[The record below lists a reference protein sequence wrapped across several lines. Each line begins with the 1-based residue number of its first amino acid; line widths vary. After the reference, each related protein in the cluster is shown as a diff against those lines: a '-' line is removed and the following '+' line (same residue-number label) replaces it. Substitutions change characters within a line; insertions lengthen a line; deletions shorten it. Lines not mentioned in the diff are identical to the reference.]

1 MATVPEI
8 INTQLATANSF
19 IAQAD
24 GFINQVAA
32 LANLNFIDPVFPVQ
46 FVQSDVTGSA
56 KSELA
61 AQRPVRPTIPTI
73 SATAPTAP
81 EIDFSPVI
89 PVEVLD
95 FVKLAP
101 ALDLPVAPSAVLPI
115 APNAPSITDPVIPDA
130 PVISIPEAPTVLL
143 PNLPSP
149 PSVSL
154 PTFDAQAPFD
164 DLVAPTNSFAF
175 FEQAYSSA
183 LLDETKA
190 KLLSDLADGGYGI
203 EVSDELALWERAR
216 AREFDASQQAI
227 DEVTRFHAARGFS
240 IPPGDLTVAIE
251 RSQQALADKMS
262 GVNREI
268 LLDRSDRFLKSR
280 QFALGQAKEL
290 ENILIGFHNSIMERS
305 LNAAKITL
313 EMSVAVFNALVARY
327 NTRVAAYQVEAQ
339 VFETKIR
346 SALIQLEIYK
356 AQLDGSRLEVE
367 VQKLAVEAFNAQ
379 LAGIQAVVNIYRTR
393 MEAAGIQANIER
405 TRLEAF
411 RGLVDAYTAQVQG
424 KVAEFGMYK
433 ARIEGETA
441 KIIAFEAE
449 VRAYTAQV
457 TGAKVKA
464 DVQVANLNAEV
475 EQARTRLAAYQGQI
489 EGFKGDLLAQTENL
503 RAVTEV
509 YKTDITAFSAGVDAL
524 KSAYQLQVQEVVANV
539 EGSIKTADIA
549 VSALRMR
556 VEAQAAEAKLR
567 LEASSFGAAFYSQVL
582 GALFG
587 STTTLAAQVAQ
598 E

>member
-1 MATVPEI
+1 
-8 INTQLATANSF
+8 
-19 IAQAD
+19 
-24 GFINQVAA
+24 
-32 LANLNFIDPVFPVQ
+32 
-46 FVQSDVTGSA
+46 
-56 KSELA
+56 
-61 AQRPVRPTIPTI
+61 
-73 SATAPTAP
+73 
-81 EIDFSPVI
+81 
-89 PVEVLD
+89 
-95 FVKLAP
+95 
-101 ALDLPVAPSAVLPI
+101 
-115 APNAPSITDPVIPDA
+115 
-130 PVISIPEAPTVLL
+130 
-143 PNLPSP
+143 
-149 PSVSL
+149 
-154 PTFDAQAPFD
+154 
-164 DLVAPTNSFAF
+164 
-175 FEQAYSSA
+175 
-183 LLDETKA
+183 
-190 KLLSDLADGGYGI
+190 
-203 EVSDELALWERAR
+203 
-216 AREFDASQQAI
+216 
-227 DEVTRFHAARGFS
+227 
-240 IPPGDLTVAIE
+240 
-251 RSQQALADKMS
+251 
-262 GVNREI
+262 
-268 LLDRSDRFLKSR
+268 
-280 QFALGQAKEL
+280 
-290 ENILIGFHNSIMERS
+290 
-305 LNAAKITL
+305 
-313 EMSVAVFNALVARY
+313 
-327 NTRVAAYQVEAQ
+327 
-339 VFETKIR
+339 
-346 SALIQLEIYK
+346 
-356 AQLDGSRLEVE
+356 
-367 VQKLAVEAFNAQ
+367 
-379 LAGIQAVVNIYRTR
+379 

>member
-8 INTQLATANSF
+8 IDTQLSTANSF

-24 GFINQVAA
+24 GFINQVAS
-32 LANLNFIDPVFPVQ
+32 LANLSLEAPIFSGQ
-46 FVQSDVTGSA
+46 FLRSDITDGA

-61 AQRPVRPTIPTI
+61 AQRPVRPTFPTI
-73 SATAPTAP
+73 SATVPTVP
-81 EIDFSPVI
+81 EIDFTPVI

-101 ALDLPVAPSAVLPI
+101 ALDLPTPPSSVLPI
-115 APNAPSITDPVIPDA
+115 APVAPGISDPVIPDA
-130 PVISIPEAPTVLL
+130 PEVSIPEAPTVLL
-143 PNLPSP
+143 PSLPSP

-154 PTFDAQAPFD
+154 PTFDAQTPFD
-164 DLVAPTNSFAF
+164 DLVAPTNTFQF

-190 KLLSDLADGGYGI
+190 KLLSDLANGGFGI
-203 EVSDELALWERAR
+203 EVADELALFERAR
-216 AREFDASQQAI
+216 AREFDVSQQAV
-227 DEVTRFHAARGFS
+227 DELTRFHAARGFS
-240 IPPGDLTVAIE
+240 IPPGDLTVAID
-251 RSQQALADKMS
+251 RAQQSLANKMS
-262 GVNREI
+262 GISREI
-268 LLDRSDRFLKSR
+268 FLDRSDRFLKAR

-313 EMSVAVFNALVARY
+313 EMSIAVFNSLITRY
-327 NTRVAAYQVEAQ
+327 NARVAAYQVEAQ

-346 SALIQLEIYK
+346 SALTQVEIYK
-356 AQLDGSRLEVE
+356 AQLDGARLEVD

-411 RGLVDAYTAQVQG
+411 RGLIDAYTAQVQA

-433 ARIEGETA
+433 AQIDGETA
-441 KIIAFEAE
+441 KITAFESE

-475 EQARTRLAAYQGQI
+475 EQARTRLIAYQGEI

-503 RAVTEV
+503 RAITDV
-509 YKTDITAFSAGVDAL
+509 YKTDITAFAAGVDAL
-524 KSAYQLQVQEVVANV
+524 KSAYQLQVEELNANLQ
-539 EGSIKTADIA
+539 GSIKAADITVA
-549 VSALRMR
+549 GLRMR

-567 LEASSFGAAFYSQVL
+567 LEASTFGAAFYSQVL

-587 STTTLAAQVAQ
+587 STTTLAAQVA
-598 E
+598 EE